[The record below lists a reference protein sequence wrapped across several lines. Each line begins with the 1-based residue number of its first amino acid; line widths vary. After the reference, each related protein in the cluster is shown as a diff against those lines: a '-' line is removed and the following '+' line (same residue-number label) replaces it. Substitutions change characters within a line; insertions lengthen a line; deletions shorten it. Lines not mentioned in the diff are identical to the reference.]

1 MAVRQ
6 VPREKTPE
14 HSWQVDYSG
23 PLPVALGGYKWV
35 LTEIDTYFTLGF
47 AYTVVDANAQNTV
60 KGVEQKILYQ
70 SGPRN
75 ELHFFRPRNTLYS
88 P

>member
-23 PLPVALGGYKWV
+23 PLPVAPGGYEGV

-47 AYTVVDANAQNTV
+47 ASPVVDANAQNTI
-60 KGVEQKILYQ
+60 KGVEQKILYR

-75 ELHFFRPRNTLYS
+75 ELHFFRPRNTLYN